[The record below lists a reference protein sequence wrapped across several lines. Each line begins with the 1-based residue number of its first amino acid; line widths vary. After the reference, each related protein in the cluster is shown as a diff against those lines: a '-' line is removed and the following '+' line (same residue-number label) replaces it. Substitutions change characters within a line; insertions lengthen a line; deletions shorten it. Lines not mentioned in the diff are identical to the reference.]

1 MLHSSHNHRRVR
13 PLLLAALAA
22 ALVVSA
28 LASPLVSARSPRSA
42 AEASTKPIVVL
53 VHGAFA
59 DASSWAGVISRLQ
72 RLGYNVIAPASPLRG
87 VTGDTAYLSSVLA
100 TVRGPIVLV
109 GHSYGG
115 FVITN
120 AARGNPNVKAL
131 VYIAAYAPK
140 EGETIGGI
148 TALAPGGD
156 LGPKTLIIQTVP
168 GPDGTDV
175 QEGYI
180 NPDAFREVF
189 AADVPA
195 ETARVMAASQ
205 RPAALATLAQ
215 PSGPPAWQSI
225 RSWYMVAGRDNAI
238 GTAAELFMAERMGAH
253 TVEIASASHAVM
265 VSHPDAVTRLILQA
279 ANATANQRP
288 PRVQMPHWATAR
300 PRRRQQQS
308 SSGLQTVSAARDPSS
323 G

>member
-1 MLHSSHNHRRVR
+1 LIALV
-13 PLLLAALAA
+13 AALG
-22 ALVVSA
+22 VSV
-28 LASPLVSARSPRSA
+28 LASSVVSARSGRSA
-42 AEASTKPIVVL
+42 AKASTKPTVVL

-59 DASSWAGVISRLQ
+59 DASGWAGVISRLQ
-72 RLGYNVIAPASPLRG
+72 QRGYTVIAPANPLRG
-87 VTGDTAYLSSVLA
+87 VPEDAAYISSVLA
-100 TVRGPIVLV
+100 TVKGPIVLV

-131 VYIAAYAPK
+131 VYIAAYAP
-140 EGETIGGI
+140 EDGETIGDI
-148 TALAPGGD
+148 TALAPGSE

-168 GPDGTDV
+168 GPNGTDL

-195 ETARVMAASQ
+195 DTASVMAASQ

-225 RSWYMVAGRDNAI
+225 PSWYMVAGRDNAV
-238 GTAAELFMAERMGAH
+238 GTAAELLMAKRMGAH
-253 TVEIASASHAVM
+253 TVEIKTASHAVM
-265 VSHPDAVTRLILQA
+265 VSHPQAVTRLILEA
-279 ANATANQRP
+279 ARATAN
-288 PRVQMPHWATAR
+288 
-300 PRRRQQQS
+300 
-308 SSGLQTVSAARDPSS
+308 
-323 G
+323 

>member
-1 MLHSSHNHRRVR
+1 MLRRTFHSR
-13 PLLLAALAA
+13 PAKSLLLAALVA

-28 LASPLVSARSPRSA
+28 LATPMVSARPDR
-42 AEASTKPIVVL
+42 ASIKPTVVL

-59 DASSWAGVISRLQ
+59 DASGWAGVIGRLQ
-72 RLGYNVIAPASPLRG
+72 QRGYTVIAPANPLRG
-87 VTGDTAYLSSVLA
+87 VAGDAAYLSSVLG
-100 TVRGPIVLV
+100 TVKGPIVLV
-109 GHSYGG
+109 AHSYGG

-120 AARGNPNVKAL
+120 AARGNPNVRAL

-148 TALAPGGD
+148 TALAPGSE

-168 GPDGTDV
+168 GPNGTDV

-180 NPDAFREVF
+180 NPGAFRDVF

-195 ETARVMAASQ
+195 ATASVMAASQ

-225 RSWYMVAGRDNAI
+225 PSWYMVAGHDNTV
-238 GTAAELFMAERMGAH
+238 GTAAELMMAKRMGAH
-253 TVEIASASHAVM
+253 TVEVKSASHAVM

-279 ANATANQRP
+279 ARAT
-288 PRVQMPHWATAR
+288 TK
-300 PRRRQQQS
+300 
-308 SSGLQTVSAARDPSS
+308 
-323 G
+323 